1 MDLQLFYKI
10 IHQLVPIKLPDDIIE
25 CDQRTRSRHNTHYL
39 FQLHERTGYAKR
51 VLSNSFFARTMS
63 QWNRLPFEVRILF
76 DFSKFNNINTLDD
89 YFMEILTTDIES
101 FSESDREPD

>member
-25 CDQRTRSRHNTHYL
+25 CDQRTRSRNNTHYL
-39 FQLHERTGYAKR
+39 FRLHERTGYAKR
-51 VLSNSFFARTMS
+51 ILSNSFFVRTMS
-63 QWNRLPFEVRILF
+63 QWNRLPFEVRILL
-76 DFSKFNNINTLDD
+76 DFGKFNNAIDD
-89 YFMEILTTDIES
+89 YFMKILTTDIEN